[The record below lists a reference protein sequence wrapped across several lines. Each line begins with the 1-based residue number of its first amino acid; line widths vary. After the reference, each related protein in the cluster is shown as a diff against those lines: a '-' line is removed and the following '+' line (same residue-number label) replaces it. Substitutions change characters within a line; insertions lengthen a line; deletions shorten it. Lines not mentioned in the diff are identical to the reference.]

1 MTDHSPALVVEDLAL
16 SFGPV
21 RALDGVDLVA
31 RHGRVTALLG
41 PNGAGKTTT
50 ISCATGLLRPAGGT
64 VRVLGVDPWRS
75 TAEHRAQVGVM
86 IQDGGLT
93 SGARALELLRYGA
106 SLHAHPLDIDE
117 VAEYLGITDF
127 ADTLVR
133 RLSGGQRQRLAL
145 ALAIIGRPRL
155 VFLDEPTAGMDPEI
169 RRRVRTLV
177 RGLAHQGTA
186 VVLTTH
192 LMEDVVGLAD
202 EVCVIARGRT
212 VAAGTVAEV
221 IEDHRG
227 SGADGSVT
235 ARLSGIA
242 PTARATL
249 EEDLRALAARHG
261 ARLEMGAAGAADLEA
276 VLLDLTCA
284 APTTEEIR

>member
-50 ISCATGLLRPAGGT
+50 ISCATGLLRPADGT
-64 VRVLGVDPWRS
+64 VRVLGVNPWRS

-93 SGARALELLRYGA
+93 SGARTLELLRYGA
-106 SLHAHPLDIDE
+106 SLHAHPLDVDE

-177 RGLAHQGTA
+177 RGLAQQGTA

-261 ARLEMGAAGAADLEA
+261 ARLELGAAGAADLEA
-276 VLLDLTCA
+276 VLLDLTSA

>member
-50 ISCATGLLRPAGGT
+50 ISCATGLLRPADGT
-64 VRVLGVDPWRS
+64 LRVLGVDPWRS

-106 SLHAHPLDIDE
+106 SLHAHPLDVDE

-177 RGLAHQGTA
+177 RGLAQQGTA

-227 SGADGSVT
+227 SGADGSMT

-261 ARLEMGAAGAADLEA
+261 ARLELGAAGAADLEA
-276 VLLDLTCA
+276 VLLDLTSA

>member
-50 ISCATGLLRPAGGT
+50 ISCATGLLRPADGT
-64 VRVLGVDPWRS
+64 LRVLGVDPWRS

-106 SLHAHPLDIDE
+106 SLHAHPLDVDE

-177 RGLAHQGTA
+177 RGLAQQGTA

-261 ARLEMGAAGAADLEA
+261 ARLELGAAGAADLEA
-276 VLLDLTCA
+276 VLLDLTSA